1 MSKKSGAGKFV
12 LGAVVGATV
21 GLLFAPKSGKENRKA
36 IKEKADDL
44 IADGKASMDGDAIV
58 IDVTELGYD
67 KVLAK
72 GKISKTFKISAP
84 KFSASAIEK
93 IEEVGGEAIEL

>member
-1 MSKKSGAGKFV
+1 MKV
-12 LGAVVGATV
+12 LVVNCGSSS
-21 GLLFAPKSGKENRKA
+21 LKYQL
-36 IKEKADDL
+36 IDMDDN
-44 IADGKASMDGDAIV
+44 
-58 IDVTELGYD
+58 

-93 IEEVGGEAIEL
+93 IEEAGGSASGKEEPNSAGNCSCSRGNQ